1 MQLGER
7 NWTEIEGLTD
17 RVVVCPIGALEQHG
31 HHLPLLTDAMIGG
44 EIARRV
50 EAATEDCAL
59 FTPMLWMGAS
69 HHHLSFPGTISLSQ
83 ATYRAV
89 IEDMAESL
97 IAAGFRKLF
106 FLNSHAGN
114 IVPAQA
120 ALLEVQLRHRK
131 TLPDLFVCVGSWFE
145 IALPELAAL
154 GLVQKKVIHACEWET
169 SVIQVTHP
177 ELVKDTRPAAR
188 RDIGSEFW
196 SPDHIITIVWPYFGQ
211 WSKAAKQEPLASP
224 TKRRH
229 RKASV
234 YSRPQPMSSSAL
246 SKSFQAGLTS
256 FRGNSKKYFHHF
268 VRFALSHPFYKR
280 IQNKRWETKC

>member
-7 NWTEIEGLTD
+7 NWTEIGDLTG

-31 HHLPLLTDAMIGG
+31 HHLPLLTDALIGG

-114 IVPAQA
+114 IVPAQS
-120 ALLEVQLRHRK
+120 ALLDVQLRHRK
-131 TLPDLFVCVGSWFE
+131 ALPELFVCVGSWFE

-177 ELVKDTRPAAR
+177 ELVKDPRPAAR

-196 SPDHIITIVWPYFGQ
+196 SPDHIKNNRLAVLRTMEQGSETGAFGFPDE
-211 WSKAAKQEPLASP
+211 A
-224 TKRRH
+224 T
-229 RKASV
+229 
-234 YSRPQPMSSSAL
+234 PQKGELLIQTA
-246 SKSFQAGLTS
+246 TDVI
-256 FRGNSKKYFHHF
+256 
-268 VRFALSHPFYKR
+268 VRFVKEFSGWPNLV
-280 IQNKRWETKC
+280 